1 MTEAEKTSE
10 SEGGCRDASDKR
22 AEILL
27 QVPEH
32 LAVAFQRCSWV
43 LVQEKGQSRLE
54 TMEEMV
60 RDFLIKHG
68 C

>member
-1 MTEAEKTSE
+1 MSGSGKNNKPTDGSGNGAQ
-10 SEGGCRDASDKR
+10 DY
-22 AEILL
+22 AEIKL
-27 QVPEH
+27 QIPAR
-32 LAVAFQRCSWV
+32 LASAFQRCSWI

>member
-1 MTEAEKTSE
+1 MNKYDLRNQTGGSE
-10 SEGGCRDASDKR
+10 EHQSGLSEIK
-22 AEILL
+22 IL
-27 QVPEH
+27 VPDS
-32 LAVAFQRCSWV
+32 LSIAWQRCSWV

-54 TMEEMV
+54 SMEEMV

>member
-1 MTEAEKTSE
+1 MTEAEKTLE
-10 SEGGCRDASDKR
+10 SKDGCRDANDKL
-22 AEILL
+22 AEISL

-43 LVQEKGQSRLE
+43 LVQEKGQSKLE

>member
-1 MTEAEKTSE
+1 MSGSGETERPVKGPAGERE
-10 SEGGCRDASDKR
+10 SY
-22 AEILL
+22 AEISL
-27 QVPEH
+27 QVPVH
-32 LAVAFQRCSWV
+32 LASAFQRCSWI
-43 LVQEKGQSRLE
+43 LVQEHGQSRLE